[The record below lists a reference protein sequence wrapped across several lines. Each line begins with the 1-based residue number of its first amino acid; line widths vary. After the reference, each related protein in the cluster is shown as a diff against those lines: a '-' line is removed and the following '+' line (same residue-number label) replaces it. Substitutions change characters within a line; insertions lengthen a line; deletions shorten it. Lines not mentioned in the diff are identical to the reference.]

1 MRYLV
6 WVLRILVFILVLLF
20 ALKNT
25 GPVDVG
31 LYAEHAIRGVPL
43 IVVMLVMFVLG
54 ALFGLLAATPAL
66 MRRRREMR
74 RLRRELDRL
83 EDRLKHPV
91 TPIAAV
97 APETVAPMAPL

>member
-1 MRYLV
+1 MRYVV

-31 LYAEHAIRGVPL
+31 LYADHAIRGVPL
-43 IVVMLVMFVLG
+43 IVVMLVLFVLG
-54 ALFGLLAATPAL
+54 ALFGLLAAMPTL
-66 MRRRREMR
+66 MRRARETR
-74 RLRRELDRL
+74 RLRRELERL

-91 TPIAAV
+91 TPTAAV
-97 APETVAPMAPL
+97 APETIAPMAPL